1 MTSCTYENAGQSS
14 LSWQSLPWLGQV
26 EALSGFY
33 FVNAA
38 TVILSS
44 DAPAMAAVILD
55 LRFGGQEFLQRLIQ
69 WQVARQAGHSGDTGW
84 LQQGQVPLL
93 PVVLS
98 TECHHPCVLCF
109 PLQLPQCSHKGFVP
123 CCDMLEILEPS
134 CHIIWLTWLWSTLGL
149 VPLGSKV
156 VLCHLCKCFSM

>member
-109 PLQLPQCSHKGFVP
+109 PLQLTQAASLPQLPPF
-123 CCDMLEILEPS
+123 PS
-134 CHIIWLTWLWSTLGL
+134 FAFFFLFFQACRFQCATPAGGIPTR
-149 VPLGSKV
+149 
-156 VLCHLCKCFSM
+156 